1 MYYPGQLKN
10 ENFRKLWISDLLMGF
25 ASNIEILIIPWII
38 ITKTNSGLV
47 LGVYGASRYFST
59 VFAPVFG
66 GIIDGFN
73 KKHTLILSRAYML
86 IHSLIFMVLSFQ
98 DILSV
103 TNIVV
108 ISFFYGMA
116 HNFDRISRESLTQII
131 ISRKNL
137 TNAAALISTTY
148 DVSKIIAPLIGAA
161 IYYAYGVTIAYIL
174 VGILYLLAVLMIF
187 VVKINNFINDKKL
200 IIYNELV
207 DGIKYLMKDRILISL
222 MLFAALANLTTLTLT
237 NAFLPFISKDMLNG
251 NANDLALLISFSAIG
266 SLFGSIL
273 MTTGIF
279 RETPGKILIFIMII
293 WHVLMIATSLFP
305 VKTIMYVLLILF
317 GSSTAICTILLTM
330 LILTITERMMIGKIM
345 GIRQLAIFAFPIGLL
360 AGGYMIDQIGLEFS
374 IQAMGFLGL
383 VLSILIGY
391 KSRKLF
397 LYETN
402 FVSSYFI

>member
-47 LGVYGASRYFST
+47 LGLYGAARYFST
-59 VFAPVFG
+59 IFAPVFG
-66 GIIDGFN
+66 GVIDELN

-86 IHSLIFMVLSFQ
+86 IHSLIFMILSFQ

-116 HNFDRISRESLTQII
+116 HNFDRISRESVTQII
-131 ISRKNL
+131 ISRQNL

-174 VGILYLLAVLMIF
+174 VGILYLLAVFMIF
-187 VVKINNFINDKKL
+187 AVKINNIIKDKKSS
-200 IIYNELV
+200 IYNELV
-207 DGIKYLMKDRILISL
+207 DGIKYLMNDRILISL

-251 NANDLALLISFSAIG
+251 DANLLAVLISFSAIG
-266 SLFGSIL
+266 SLLGSIL

-279 RETPGKILIFIMII
+279 RDKPGKILIFFMII

-305 VKTIMYVLLILF
+305 VKTIMFVLLILF

-330 LILTITERMMIGKIM
+330 LILTITEKRMIGKIM

-391 KSRKLF
+391 KSKKLF
-397 LYETN
+397 AYKN
-402 FVSSYFI
+402 N

>member
-1 MYYPGQLKN
+1 MYYPGQLKI
-10 ENFRKLWISDLLMGF
+10 ENFRKLWFSDLLMGF
-25 ASNIEILIIPWII
+25 ASNIEILIIPWVI

-47 LGVYGASRYFST
+47 LGLYGAVRYFST
-59 VFAPVFG
+59 IFAPVFG

-73 KKHTLILSRAYML
+73 KKHTLILSRLYMF

-98 DILSV
+98 DKLSV
-103 TNIVV
+103 TNIIV

-131 ISRKNL
+131 ISKKNL
-137 TNAAALISTTY
+137 TNASALISTTY
-148 DVSKIIAPLIGAA
+148 DVSKIIAPLIGSA
-161 IYYAYGVTIAYIL
+161 IYYLYGVTIAYIL
-174 VGILYLLAVLMIF
+174 VGILYLLAAFVIF
-187 VVKINNFINDKKL
+187 AVKINKIIKEQSK
-200 IIYNELV
+200 IYNELV

-251 NANDLALLISFSAIG
+251 DANLLAVLISFSAIG
-266 SLFGSIL
+266 SLLGSIL

-279 RETPGKILIFIMII
+279 RDKPGKILIFFMII
-293 WHVLMIATSLFP
+293 WHALMIATSLFP
-305 VKTIMYVLLILF
+305 VKTIMFVLLILF
-317 GSSTAICTILLTM
+317 GSSTSITTILLSM
-330 LILTITERMMIGKIM
+330 LILTITEKKMIGKIM

-391 KSRKLF
+391 KSKKLF
-397 LYETN
+397 AYKN
-402 FVSSYFI
+402 N

>member
-10 ENFRKLWISDLLMGF
+10 ENFRKLWISDLFLGF
-25 ASNIEILIIPWII
+25 ASNIEVLIIPWVI

-47 LGVYGASRYFST
+47 LGLYGAVRYFST
-59 VFAPVFG
+59 IFAPVFG

-131 ISRKNL
+131 ISKKNL
-137 TNAAALISTTY
+137 TNASALISTTY
-148 DVSKIIAPLIGAA
+148 DVSKIIAPLIGSA
-161 IYYAYGVTIAYIL
+161 IYYLYGVTIAYIL
-174 VGILYLLAVLMIF
+174 VGILYLLAAFVIF
-187 VVKINNFINDKKL
+187 AVKINKIIKEQSK
-200 IIYNELV
+200 IYNELV
-207 DGIKYLMKDRILISL
+207 EGIKYLIKDRILVSL
-222 MLFAALANLTTLTLT
+222 MLIAALANLTTLTLT

-266 SLFGSIL
+266 SLLGSIL

-305 VKTIMYVLLILF
+305 VKNIMYVLLILF

-391 KSRKLF
+391 KSKKLF
-397 LYETN
+397 AYKN
-402 FVSSYFI
+402 N

>member
-10 ENFRKLWISDLLMGF
+10 ENFRKLWISDLFLGF
-25 ASNIEILIIPWII
+25 ASNIEILIIPWVI

-47 LGVYGASRYFST
+47 LGIYGASRYFST
-59 VFAPVFG
+59 IFAPVFG
-66 GIIDGFN
+66 GVIDGFN
-73 KKHTLILSRAYML
+73 KKHTLILSRLYML
-86 IHSLIFMVLSFQ
+86 IHSLIFMGLSFQ
-98 DILSV
+98 DKLSV
-103 TNIVV
+103 TNIIV

-131 ISRKNL
+131 ISKKNL
-137 TNAAALISTTY
+137 TNASALISTTY
-148 DVSKIIAPLIGAA
+148 DVSKIIAPLIGSA
-161 IYYAYGVTIAYIL
+161 IYYLYGVTIAYIL
-174 VGILYLLAVLMIF
+174 VGILYLLAAFVIF
-187 VVKINNFINDKKL
+187 AVKINKIIKEQSK
-200 IIYNELV
+200 IYNELV
-207 DGIKYLMKDRILISL
+207 EGIKYLIKDRILVSL
-222 MLFAALANLTTLTLT
+222 MLIAALANLTTLTLT

-266 SLFGSIL
+266 SLLGSIL

-345 GIRQLAIFAFPIGLL
+345 GIRQLAIFAFPVGLL

-402 FVSSYFI
+402 

>member
-10 ENFRKLWISDLLMGF
+10 EHFRKLWISDLLIGF

-38 ITKTNSGLV
+38 ITQTNSGLV

-59 VFAPVFG
+59 IFAPIFG

-73 KKHTLILSRAYML
+73 KKHTLILSRAYMF

-103 TNIVV
+103 TYIVV
-108 ISFFYGMA
+108 IAFFYGMA
-116 HNFDRISRESLTQII
+116 HNFDRISREAVTQII
-131 ISRKNL
+131 ISRQNL

-161 IYYAYGVTIAYIL
+161 IYYAYGVTIAYIF
-174 VGILYLLAVLMIF
+174 VGILYLIAVFMIF
-187 VVKINNFINDKKL
+187 AVKINNFIKDKKSS
-200 IIYNELV
+200 IYNELV

-222 MLFAALANLTTLTLT
+222 MLLASLANLTTLTLT

-251 NANDLALLISFSAIG
+251 DANLLAVLISFSAIG

-279 RETPGKILIFIMII
+279 RDKPGKILIFFMII
-293 WHVLMIATSLFP
+293 WHVLMIATSFFP
-305 VKTIMYVLLILF
+305 VKTIMFVLLILF
-317 GSSTAICTILLTM
+317 GSSTSITTILLSM
-330 LILTITERMMIGKIM
+330 LILTVTEKKMIGKIM

-360 AGGYMIDQIGLEFS
+360 CGGYMIDKIGIEYS
-374 IQAMGFLGL
+374 IQVMGLLGL
-383 VLSILIGY
+383 LIAILFGY
-391 KSRKLF
+391 KSKKLF
-397 LYETN
+397 
-402 FVSSYFI
+402 SYKNN

>member
-10 ENFRKLWISDLLMGF
+10 ENFRKLWISDLSLGF
-25 ASNIEILIIPWII
+25 ASNIEILIIPWVI

-47 LGVYGASRYFST
+47 LGIYGASRYFST
-59 VFAPVFG
+59 ILAPVFG
-66 GIIDGFN
+66 GVIDGFN
-73 KKHTLILSRAYML
+73 KKHTLILSRLYML

-98 DILSV
+98 DKLSV
-103 TNIVV
+103 TNIIVL
-108 ISFFYGMA
+108 SFFYGMA

-131 ISRKNL
+131 ISKKNL
-137 TNAAALISTTY
+137 TNASALISTTY
-148 DVSKIIAPLIGAA
+148 DVSKIIAPLIGSA
-161 IYYAYGVTIAYIL
+161 IYYLYGVTIAYIL
-174 VGILYLLAVLMIF
+174 VGILYLLAAFVIF
-187 VVKINNFINDKKL
+187 AVKINKIIKEQSK
-200 IIYNELV
+200 IYNELV
-207 DGIKYLMKDRILISL
+207 EGIKYLIKDRILVSL
-222 MLFAALANLTTLTLT
+222 MLIAALANLTTLTLT

-251 NANDLALLISFSAIG
+251 DANLLAILISFSAIG
-266 SLFGSIL
+266 SLLGSIL

-330 LILTITERMMIGKIM
+330 LILTITEKRMIGKVM

-374 IQAMGFLGL
+374 IQAIGFLGL
-383 VLSILIGY
+383 VLSIVIGY

-397 LYETN
+397 LYPIN
-402 FVSSYFI
+402 YKK